1 MSDPIPNSLGL
12 TVGSPPNI
20 QSEIDNYQQQNL
32 SPSDIFSLGNSVP
45 QTVGGIPGI
54 GSRFPALGKIPIPG
68 ATQLNKA
75 LEPINSARFGVAG
88 SYESIHYADDL
99 NLHHPKFKFLFKVLF
114 SGFPGDQTFYFFV
127 HRCDKPKI
135 KFNHVDV
142 NYYNFR
148 TRVLTNTILEP
159 LTMTFLDE
167 IGNSVNDFF
176 RAYTKQRS
184 GIASG
189 NYGIDRGW
197 GAASSTTPYGNAY
210 SETYGQKIVLEQI
223 FVDLTKNGGPRTNR
237 FTFINPRIE
246 SFEFDELSHEEGNA
260 GSMATI
266 TFNYDAISTETLAD
280 STLYSWGTTDLFRA
294 GGTSG
299 IPNAGQVDGA
309 PMFGDTP
316 PTVKKS
322 GIYDALRKGSDLI
335 SNIPNALSNILS
347 PVFAGTAAVISNIDT
362 TIGTA
367 ASSAT
372 DVLSSNISSTLSSI
386 TSGINSKTGG
396 KTQVTQNQTVT
407 TSTPVNP
414 ESST

>member
-1 MSDPIPNSLGL
+1 MSDPISNSLGL

-20 QSEIDNYQQQNL
+20 QAEIDAFQQQNL
-32 SPSDIFSLGNSVP
+32 SPSQIFSLGNSIP

-54 GSRFPALGKIPIPG
+54 GSRIPALGKIPIPG
-68 ATQLNKA
+68 ATQLNKL
-75 LEPINSARFGVAG
+75 LEPINSAKFGVAG

-99 NLHHPKFKFLFKVLF
+99 NLHFPKFKFLFKVLF

-148 TRVLTNTILEP
+148 TRVLTNTMFEP
-159 LTMTFLDE
+159 LTITFLDE

-176 RAYTKQRS
+176 RAYTEQRS
-184 GIASG
+184 GAANG

-197 GAASSTTPYGNAY
+197 GSASSTIPYGNAY
-210 SETYGQKIVLEQI
+210 SGSYGQTIVMEQI
-223 FVDLTKNGGPRTNR
+223 FVDLTNGGGPRSNR

-246 SFEFDELSHEEGNA
+246 LFEFDELSHEEGNI

-266 TFNYDAISTETLAD
+266 TFNYDAIKTETVAD
-280 STLYSWGTTDLFRA
+280 TTLYSWGTTDLFRA

-299 IPNAGQVDGA
+299 TPNAGQVDGA

-322 GIYDALRKGSDLI
+322 GVYDALRKGSDLI
-335 SNIPNALSNILS
+335 SNIPNALSNVLS
-347 PVFAGTAAVISNIDT
+347 PVFAGPAAAISKLDT

-372 DVLSSNISSTLSSI
+372 DVLSSNISATLGSI
-386 TSGINSKTGG
+386 TSGINSKLGG
-396 KTQVTQNQTVT
+396 KTQVVRDQTVT
-407 TSTPVNP
+407 VPTPTNP
-414 ESST
+414 IDFQ